1 MARSETT
8 RHPFAPVLM
17 LASALA
23 LLVASVT
30 PGLHP
35 ASADQFTPLEDPPS
49 IAVDTAN
56 IVVGAPQ
63 EGEGDEVTGSM
74 DPTVTEGSPFTSFTA
89 FQPASTR
96 STEIYNVF
104 ATITTNGQLDNVT
117 RVRFCLYDSNDAAYA
132 AESTGAALVDTD
144 CSIPAGQATSA
155 ALPARSTVN
164 EPKRLMVMEWAAG
177 EDDGPATITVV
188 GGNNYADAGTFFDLA
203 NVVENDG
210 ANTRSATIRFSFQV
224 SNAMQV
230 SSDWKIRMAAES
242 QATISDVTQDEQSAI
257 DTPAAALE
265 VNYFAEMT
273 TNRADAAPIDY
284 GIVVPGV
291 TELKTGTGGED
302 ASITSGAYTAN
313 DQSALTIEATR
324 FFNGGAAE
332 EPDNTIE
339 LATNG
344 DISQD
349 NQDRRTVVGDETVDD
364 IGLADGILNVPNG
377 QVSLDCA
384 FDDDVAL
391 TVVEDAAKFIQVR
404 NAARVLA
411 TARSAT
417 GETAS
422 SLANHSCMLNY
433 PGGGPV
439 ANVPYSN
446 TVTLGLIQGAG
457 TLGGGS

>member
-8 RHPFAPVLM
+8 RHPFAPLLM

-49 IAVDTAN
+49 ILVNTAN

-89 FQPASTR
+89 FQPAATR

-104 ATITTNGQLDNVT
+104 ATITTNGQLNNVT
-117 RVRFCLYDSNDAAYA
+117 RVRFCLYDSDDDAY
-132 AESTGAALVDTD
+132 TDVTVVDTD
-144 CSIPAGQATSA
+144 CSIPTGQATSA
-155 ALPARSTVN
+155 ALPAISAVS

-177 EDDGPATITVV
+177 TPATITVV
-188 GGNNYADAGTFFDLA
+188 GDNNYADAGTFFDLG
-203 NVVENDG
+203 NVTENVD

-242 QATISDVTQDEQSAI
+242 QATIEGDTQDEQSAI
-257 DTPAAALE
+257 DTPAAPLT

-273 TNRADAAPIDY
+273 TNRADAAAIDY

-291 TELKTGTGGED
+291 TVLKTGTGSEG

-313 DQSALTIEATR
+313 DQSALTVAATR
-324 FFNGGAAE
+324 FFNGGTAE
-332 EPDNTIE
+332 DPTNTIE

-344 DISQD
+344 DISQE
-349 NQDRRTVVGDETVDD
+349 NQDRRTVVGGDTVTD

-384 FDDDVAL
+384 FDDDVDL
-391 TVVEDAAKFIQVR
+391 TDGEDVVDDAAKFIQVR

-417 GETAS
+417 DEDAS

-439 ANVPYSN
+439 ANVLYSN

-457 TLGGGS
+457 TLGGGGS